1 MKAAF
6 KRADPSTLR
15 GWFALTVSGSLLVM
29 LALNVIGA
37 PLTTEAAPIGIV
49 SYELAF
55 SQARAQAILAS
66 WDQTT
71 SLLAAFT
78 LGLDYLFMVFYAAAV
93 SIGVWLSAGWLAA
106 HRLPLSRA
114 GIWLAVGAWVAAGW
128 DAVENSALLAQL
140 VNGPD
145 QFWAVLAGI
154 SAVLKFSL
162 IFLGI
167 VYAFY
172 ALVLRLVP
180 RWMPAR
186 DREG

>member
-6 KRADPSTLR
+6 ERVDSRALR
-15 GWFALTVSGSLLVM
+15 GWFTLTFCGSLLLM

-55 SQARAQAILAS
+55 SQTRAQAILAS
-66 WDQTT
+66 WDQRT

-78 LGLDYLFMVFYAAAV
+78 LGLDYLFMVFYAVAI

-114 GIWLAVGAWVAAGW
+114 GIWLAVGAWAAAGS
-128 DAVENSALLAQL
+128 DAIENSALLAQL
-140 VNGPD
+140 VNAPD

-167 VYAFY
+167 VYALY
-172 ALVLRLVP
+172 ALVLRLVQ
-180 RWMPAR
+180 RWMPAG